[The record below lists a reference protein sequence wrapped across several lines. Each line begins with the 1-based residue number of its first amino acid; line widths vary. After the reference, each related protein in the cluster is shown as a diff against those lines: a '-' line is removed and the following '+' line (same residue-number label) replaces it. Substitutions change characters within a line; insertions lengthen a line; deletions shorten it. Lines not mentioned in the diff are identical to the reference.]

1 MGRGGVEIFILTWS
15 QNVPFGGMLLALL
28 RHKDSIIARGSWQG
42 LGCLGR
48 LPATAHDAEASR
60 NGSLS
65 CTPSLPRSL
74 PRSLAPSL
82 APSLARSLPPSPPPP
97 LCLCLSLSLSVS
109 LSLSLSVSL
118 AFSPHSLFSR
128 SLVRFLSRLCLCLS
142 LSLSLS
148 LSVSL
153 SSCSSL
159 SFSFFI
165 YPSISANLF
174 IYLSQ
179 PRLCVCVP
187 IRVCERASII
197 SASLGPCVGPTG
209 RNSLPRSV
217 FAGTKKPPTDPHSLQ
232 LWQCFTRAQHCDSD
246 SGNLRPGAVERR
258 AALPAQDAARP
269 LVRTVSSGCSGL
281 LAA

>member
-97 LCLCLSLSLSVS
+97 LCLCLSLSLSLCLSVYQS
-109 LSLSLSVSL
+109 LSLSPPTVSSPVPSCAFSLVSVSV
-118 AFSPHSLFSR
+118 SPS
-128 SLVRFLSRLCLCLS
+128 V
-142 LSLSLS
+142 SLS